1 MKKPQL
7 GKKKQTKRQSG
18 ASGQLLNRLRP
29 QVRQVFVYIGLFSLF
44 INLLMLTTPIYMLQV
59 YDRVLASGSVPTLLF
74 LTLVVVGMTLAGSLL
89 ENVRSKI
96 MVRLGKSLDAEVA
109 DTLFSSLFSNQH
121 AETTGKRST
130 RALSDMNQVR
140 NFLTGPGLTNLF
152 DAPWTPIYL
161 GVIFLFSPTLGLIA
175 TFGAIA
181 LFIVAVLSDLLT
193 RKEFTKASGTTNFA
207 QSFADYSVQ
216 NAETAE
222 SMGMVDGLK
231 ARWLAIH
238 DSGLSQQVVASERA
252 GILSSVAKFIRPSL
266 QISILGTG
274 AYLALQAAITPGVMI
289 AASIIMSRA
298 LAPVE
303 GAIGQWRNIVLAR
316 AAYQRLTEILGDI
329 EETENS
335 VALPKPKGQL
345 LIERLVAPAP
355 GSEVPLI
362 KGISFAVAPGDLVG
376 MIGPSGAG
384 KSSLAKLMIGVWRPS
399 SGHVRLDG
407 ADVADWPRADLG
419 KHIGYLPQDVAL
431 FDGTVAENIARFG
444 PSDPEG
450 VILAAN
456 RAGVHELILR
466 LPEGYETKVGKNG
479 SALSGGQRQRI
490 GLARALYGEPALVVL
505 DEPNSNLDG
514 LGEQALLNTLNHLK
528 AQSVTTII
536 IAHRPSILSM
546 VDKLL
551 VIKEGMIE
559 NYGAIGDIMS
569 KVTPNQTQ
577 NQTQNQALNQ
587 KPNQAQNQTKEA
599 L

>member
-7 GKKKQTKRQSG
+7 SNKKQTKQQSG
-18 ASGQLLNRLRP
+18 ANGQLLNRLRP

-193 RKEFTKASGTTNFA
+193 RKEFTKASGTNNFA

-559 NYGAIGDIMS
+559 NYGAIGDIMP
-569 KVTPNQTQ
+569 KVTP

>member
-316 AAYQRLTEILGDI
+316 AAYQRLSEILGDI

-490 GLARALYGEPALVVL
+490 GLARALYGESALVVL
-505 DEPNSNLDG
+505 DEPNSNLDA

-559 NYGAIGDIMS
+559 NYGAIGDIMP